1 MILTKHEGKCIKEDC
16 KNILMAGT
24 QAKCVGRDKLGR
36 NQYKCMT
43 CYLTQ
48 KAKANEAKTR

>member
-16 KNILMAGT
+16 NNILTAGT
-24 QAKCVGRDKLGR
+24 QAKCAGRDKLGR

-48 KAKANEAKTR
+48 KAKANEAKAR